1 MATPEGPLS
10 AADLTEMN
18 TQLVKL
24 DDAERLIDQAVRGGI
39 PMDPQKDQVRSLRTQ
54 ITKLKQSFFPGQ

>member
-1 MATPEGPLS
+1 
-10 AADLTEMN
+10 MN